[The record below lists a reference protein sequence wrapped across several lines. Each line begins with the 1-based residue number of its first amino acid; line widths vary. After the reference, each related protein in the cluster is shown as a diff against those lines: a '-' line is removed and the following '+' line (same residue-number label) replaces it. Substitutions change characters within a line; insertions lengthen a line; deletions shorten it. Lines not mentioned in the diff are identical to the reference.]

1 MEVFDHLPLSAL
13 IEDKFLC
20 MHGGLSP
27 DLHSISQIRQIDRVK
42 EVPLEGGMNDLLWSD
57 PSDMEGFS
65 MNNGRGVAHYWGPDA
80 T

>member
-1 MEVFDHLPLSAL
+1 MSAL

-27 DLHSISQIRQIDRVK
+27 EITSIDQIRQINRFQ

-57 PSDMEGFS
+57 PSDMKGFQK
-65 MNNGRGVAHYWGPDA
+65 NNGRGVAHYFGPDI
-80 T
+80 TDKFVH